1 MNEQLIKIGLESG
14 MLNYVDNE
22 TPRHYF
28 LSGHADE
35 QDLEK
40 FAELIV
46 QECALTV
53 AMFSINKNDI
63 HPDIK
68 WVDMTESA
76 KLVNHTTCQHVAEKI
91 KEHFGVKE

>member
-1 MNEQLIKIGLESG
+1 MNEQIQQLAKQAGISILYEYDQLFRPAAVANLAGI
-14 MLNYVDNE
+14 
-22 TPRHYF
+22 
-28 LSGHADE
+28 
-35 QDLEK
+35 EK

-46 QECALTV
+46 RECALTA

-76 KLVNHTTCQHVAEKI
+76 KLVNHTTCQQVAEKI
-91 KEHFGVKE
+91 KKHFGVK

>member
-1 MNEQLIKIGLESG
+1 MMNERIRELAVEAG
-14 MLNYVDNE
+14 MYQDQDIDG
-22 TPRHYF
+22 TRF
-28 LSGHADE
+28 LSMPESSWA
-35 QDLEK
+35 K
-40 FAELIV
+40 FAESIV
-46 QECALTV
+46 RECALTA